1 MSDRFLKDQREVADA
16 DAASKRRENRL
27 LQLPTRMSVVLI
39 TINKKKVFGIVSESI
54 VVVVMSSFY
63 RYNNLN

>member
-1 MSDRFLKDQREVADA
+1 MSDRFLKDQREEADA

-39 TINKKKVFGIVSESI
+39 TIHKKKVFGIVSESI
-54 VVVVMSSFY
+54 IDVMSSFY